1 MRECTSSD
9 SRSTSFGS
17 DSGPVAR
24 EPFQPDLDRAV
35 FESLESGFFAP
46 QGAAPV
52 CTAGSDTA
60 GSGQRETSMHK
71 TYSPKAAEIDRSW
84 HLVDAQ
90 GVPLGRL
97 SSQVARLLTGKHK
110 PTYAR
115 HVDTGD
121 FVIVINAEK
130 TVLTGR
136 KDDQKIYYRH
146 SGKPGNLK
154 QETAAELR
162 QRRPARLVELAVRGM
177 LPKNRLGRR
186 QLRKLKVYAGPDH
199 PHQAQQP
206 QELDLA
212 GTL

>member
-1 MRECTSSD
+1 
-9 SRSTSFGS
+9 
-17 DSGPVAR
+17 
-24 EPFQPDLDRAV
+24 
-35 FESLESGFFAP
+35 
-46 QGAAPV
+46 
-52 CTAGSDTA
+52 
-60 GSGQRETSMHK
+60 MHK
-71 TYSPKAAEIDRSW
+71 TYSPKAAEIERSW
-84 HLVDAQ
+84 HVVDAQ

-97 SSQVARLLTGKHK
+97 SSRVAQLLTGKHK